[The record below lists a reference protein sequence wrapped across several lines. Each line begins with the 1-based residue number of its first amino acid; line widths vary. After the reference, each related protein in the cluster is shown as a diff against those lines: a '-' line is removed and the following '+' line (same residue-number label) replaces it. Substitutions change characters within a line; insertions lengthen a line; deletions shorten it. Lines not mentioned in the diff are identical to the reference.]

1 MKMKK
6 ITAFIVAI
14 LSVLSIVSFAPVAK
28 VNAAPTVEFVQ
39 SFNSYSLSYV
49 TGRFT
54 TDEADG
60 YKYKASDEAEYGEV
74 ITGDHVFTGDV
85 TKTYD
90 IVVLNGE
97 TEVITGTFGLIEETA
112 EDSIYYSCDSAD
124 LAAYN
129 DAIYKKDGETET
141 GKLVGKKL
149 NDSFTYPDLTD
160 LLVSNHFDYSVLKA
174 NLTLYY
180 CKPKSTTFASTTSK
194 SFTLSEIGTYSF
206 YVVAKD
212 PCGTALTVDTEELE
226 RKVVAGV
233 DGWYDENDKLIAP
246 IFSFNFVVADGPE
259 ITISSK
265 VEEGYIGLAY
275 QDASEYITIV
285 ADNESVKY
293 ELYYSATKFN
303 EGDDWASAGVK
314 TVEDNAENV
323 TEVEEYEFNSSS
335 LEFMPTKAGCY
346 YIVINVADK
355 YGRDTAVTYAIEV
368 NHEFT
373 EVKYDTQFW
382 KYNWVSMMFLGIA
395 VLCLIGI
402 ILLIFVKPKEEVE
415 EEITTV
421 AKK

>member
-1 MKMKK
+1 M
-6 ITAFIVAI
+6 
-14 LSVLSIVSFAPVAK
+14 
-28 VNAAPTVEFVQ
+28 
-39 SFNSYSLSYV
+39 
-49 TGRFT
+49 
-54 TDEADG
+54 
-60 YKYKASDEAEYGEV
+60 
-74 ITGDHVFTGDV
+74 
-85 TKTYD
+85 
-90 IVVLNGE
+90 
-97 TEVITGTFGLIEETA
+97 
-112 EDSIYYSCDSAD
+112 
-124 LAAYN
+124 
-129 DAIYKKDGETET
+129 
-141 GKLVGKKL
+141 
-149 NDSFTYPDLTD
+149 
-160 LLVSNHFDYSVLKA
+160 LL
-174 NLTLYY
+174 
-180 CKPKSTTFASTTSK
+180 
-194 SFTLSEIGTYSF
+194 
-206 YVVAKD
+206 
-212 PCGTALTVDTEELE
+212 
-226 RKVVAGV
+226 
-233 DGWYDENDKLIAP
+233 
-246 IFSFNFVVADGPE
+246 FSFNFVVADGPE